1 MWDSF
6 AWSIAVRHLRYGILQ
21 TLLTLGVV
29 AISVTLII
37 FLASLIRGL
46 QIRLIDT
53 VTGSIP
59 QIVISQGQREPITPW
74 QIPGA
79 DDDEQLY
86 RGRIPTLEQQR
97 RTIEDWRMWVDRL
110 EDFDPRVTAVSPIAS
125 GQGILARGQN
135 RASVLITGVIP
146 ERQNRVVDIQSNLQ
160 EGRFLGLLPGE
171 VAIGY
176 TIADDLGLEL
186 GDVVRITSAENVS
199 DSFTVRGIFRTGYP
213 VVDASTAYVPLGDA
227 QSLLELQR
235 AVTSIG
241 VKLNDVF
248 AANDIARRMRLQVPY
263 DVESWMEENQALL
276 SALQNQTQTTTLIL
290 LFTTIAA
297 SFGIASILITSV
309 TSKLREIGIL
319 KAIGATQKQILG
331 IFTLESTLMATLGGL
346 LGVGLGVGLS
356 IASYRY
362 RLAAAP
368 PDRRADVFPIDLSPG
383 LVLGAFAAAIV
394 VGFVASLYP
403 AWRAAKVNA
412 IEVIRGA

>member
-1 MWDSF
+1 MWDTFSLLV
-6 AWSIAVRHLRYGILQ
+6 AIRHLRYSIAQ

-59 QIVISQGQREPITPW
+59 QIVISQGQRVPITPW
-74 QIPGA
+74 LLPEPGA
-79 DDDEQLY
+79 GSQLY
-86 RGRIPTLEQQR
+86 KGRIPTLEEQK

-110 EDFDPRVTAVSPIAS
+110 ENFDPRVTAVSPIAS

-135 RASVLITGVIP
+135 KASVLITGVIP
-146 ERQNRVVDIQSNLQ
+146 ERQNKVVNIESSLQ
-160 EGRFLGLLPGE
+160 KGRFIGLRPRE

-176 TIADDLGLEL
+176 TIADDLGLRL
-186 GDVVRITSAENVS
+186 GDKVRITSADGVS
-199 DSFTVRGIFRTGYP
+199 DSFTLRGIFRTGYP
-213 VVDASTAYVPLGDA
+213 AVDASTAYVPLGDA
-227 QSLLELQR
+227 QSLFKLQR

-241 VKLNDVF
+241 IKLSDVF
-248 AANDIARRMRLQVPY
+248 AANEIARRMRLQVPY

-331 IFTLESTLMATLGGL
+331 IFTLESTLMAALGGL
-346 LGVGLGVGLS
+346 IGVGLGVGLS
-356 IASYRY
+356 IASYQY
-362 RLAAAP
+362 RLAMAP
-368 PDRRADVFPIDLSPG
+368 SDRKADVFPIDLSAG
-383 LVLGAFAAAIV
+383 LILGAFGAAIL
-394 VGFVASLYP
+394 VGFLASLYP
-403 AWRAAKVNA
+403 AWRAARVNA
-412 IEVIRGA
+412 IEVIRGT